1 MALYKMTEW
10 ESLSSGWYCGCVD
23 NLGGGSNLWYLPA
36 RILDISPAE
45 FIELLVTKYKPDNIW
60 YSKENCI
67 LCYSWKDQSK
77 MRKFKNDMNAAARKK
92 NFQI

>member
-10 ESLSSGWYCGCVD
+10 ESLASGWHCGCVD

-36 RILDISPAE
+36 RILDIAPAE
-45 FIELLVTKYKPDNIW
+45 FIELLVTKYQPDSVW
-60 YSKENCI
+60 YSKEKCV
-67 LCYSWKDQSK
+67 LVYSWKSQTK